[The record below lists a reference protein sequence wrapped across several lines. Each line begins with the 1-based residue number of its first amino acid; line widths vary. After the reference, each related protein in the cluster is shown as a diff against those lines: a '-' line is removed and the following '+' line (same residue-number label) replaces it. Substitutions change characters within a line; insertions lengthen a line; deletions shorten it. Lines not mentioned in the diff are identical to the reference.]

1 MADLNIG
8 SIIVLITFF
17 LIYCIF
23 LGFDLLKRNEKY
35 AYFAYIVA
43 LLPVNYY
50 WSLGFDPLF
59 AYIIL
64 FVLWSMNLL
73 RDTIAVYLKKDKEIN
88 EILLY
93 LFLGIIIQLIVTAIL
108 PEVNT
113 SLKNFTDNVWYFWLP
128 NVHTHPLESVALTF
142 KIAATLMI
150 LLIIVPLIIDI
161 KDEEATLPIIIVFVV
176 IFILPFLYLS
186 FIWVP
191 DAMGVLTFLFSVIL
205 FVILLLI
212 TRSGQETK

>member
-1 MADLNIG
+1 MAFDI
-8 SIIVLITFF
+8 STIIILVTFF
-17 LIYCIF
+17 MIFGIF
-23 LGFDLLKRNEKY
+23 LVFDVFGRNEKY
-35 AYFAYIVA
+35 SYFAYLVA

-50 WSLGFDPLF
+50 WSLGSDPLF

-64 FVLWSMNLL
+64 FVLWIMTLL

-93 LFLGIIIQLIVTAIL
+93 LFLGIIIQLIVSAIL
-108 PEVNT
+108 PEVNVGLRNDT
-113 SLKNFTDNVWYFWLP
+113 EKVLYFWLP
-128 NVHTHPLESVALTF
+128 NVHSAIFSETVALGF
-142 KIAATLMI
+142 KITATLMV

-161 KDEEATLPIIIVFVV
+161 KDEEATLPIVIIFVA

-191 DAMGVLTFLFSVIL
+191 EAMGVLTFLFSVIL
-205 FVILLLI
+205 FTVLLLI
-212 TRSGQETK
+212 TRSGKET